1 MVDQASTGDD
11 RSACSRAPD
20 YMRKTGLKPVTAL
33 HTLTPLCER
42 RPRSTVGVIGV
53 FGAQALHVFAA
64 GVDPTPQVTH

>member
-20 YMRKTGLKPVTAL
+20 YMRKTGLKPVAVL
-33 HTLTPLCER
+33 HTLTPLCDT

-53 FGAQALHVFAA
+53 IGLSAGEVFAA
-64 GVDPTPQVTH
+64 GVDPTPEATH